1 MQEQQ
6 TKQLYESLNSFIT
19 EIEKSDEAIFQF
31 TSLTKEEFQ
40 LELIKLLKGLIKITM
55 DNLETYNNN
64 LTASCVFTSV
74 LSTVKKVYGEEVY
87 QKIFSKVTS
96 EYLENNSHLDFSKMV
111 IENLDKSDSVKY
123 GRFIEELKQKRTE
136 FLGSFYTI
144 DNEELNKQL
153 KNEVVNI

>member
-19 EIEKSDEAIFQF
+19 EIENSDEAIFQF

-40 LELIKLLKGLIKITM
+40 LELIKLLRGLIKITM
-55 DNLETYNNN
+55 DTLETYNNN
-64 LTASCVFTSV
+64 LTASGVFTSV

-87 QKIFSKVTS
+87 QRIFSKGTS
-96 EYLENNSHLDFSKMV
+96 DYLENNSHLNFSKMV
-111 IENLDKSDSVKY
+111 VENLDKSDSVKY
-123 GRFIEELKQKRTE
+123 DRFIEELKQKRTE
-136 FLGSFYTI
+136 FLESFFII